1 MNSYSAASRGAS
13 RSRSRREQTTTP
25 PHPDRRCDH
34 PGCASDGAYRA
45 PKDRHA
51 LRDYY
56 WFCLDHVR
64 AYNRAWDFC
73 AGMSPDEIEA
83 MIREDIVGNRPTW
96 PLGWAGGPHD
106 DSTVKINDP
115 FGVFEE
121 DLKAEAQRK
130 ANAKP
135 PGPKSEADLAM
146 ETLGLAAPL
155 TWAGLRARYKELVKK
170 FHPDANG
177 GDIAAEE
184 KLKLINQAYAS
195 LKSALGP
202 A

>member
-1 MNSYSAASRGAS
+1 MNSYSAASRGPS
-13 RSRSRREQTTTP
+13 RSRSRRSEQTS
-25 PHPDRRCDH
+25 PHTDRRCDH

-45 PKDRHA
+45 PKDRHT

-73 AGMSPDEIEA
+73 AGMSVDEIEA

-96 PLGWAGGPHD
+96 PLGWAGGPQD
-106 DSTVKINDP
+106 DSSVKINDP

-121 DLKAEAQRK
+121 DLKAEAYRK

-135 PGPKSEADLAM
+135 AGPKTEADLAM
-146 ETLGLAAPL
+146 ETLGLEAPV
-155 TWAGLRARYKELVKK
+155 TWAALRIRYKELVKK

-184 KLKLINQAYAS
+184 KLKLINQAYAT

>member
-1 MNSYSAASRGAS
+1 MNSHSSAPRG
-13 RSRSRREQTTTP
+13 RSRRGQTASP
-25 PHPDRRCDH
+25 PRTDRHCDH
-34 PGCASDGAYRA
+34 PGCGGEGLYRA
-45 PKDRHA
+45 PKDRET

-73 AGMSPDEIEA
+73 RGMSPEQIEA

-96 PLGWAGGPHD
+96 PLGWAGGPRD
-106 DSTVKINDP
+106 ERKIKLDDP
-115 FGVFEE
+115 FGFFDEGGE
-121 DLKAEAQRK
+121 AEGARN
-130 ANAKP
+130 ANARP
-135 PGPKSEADLAM
+135 PAPKTEADLAM
-146 ETLGLAAPL
+146 ETLGLVAPV
-155 TWAGLRARYKELVKK
+155 TWEALRARYKLLVKK

-184 KLKLINQAYAS
+184 KLKLINQAYAT